1 MTRKKIKEFLEEQL
15 KKLQEAHV
23 AELMKSRR
31 DEELEAILADVK
43 LDSFLI
49 ETFEQPVYM
58 SRQEIPKQFIYELV
72 CYINKSGLPNWHFF
86 EDDFNFISILRDT
99 DEKVAEVIASLM
111 TEQDLR
117 YYTIKNFLYL

>member
-1 MTRKKIKEFLEEQL
+1 MTRKKIKEFLEGQL

-31 DEELEAILADVK
+31 HEELEAILADVK

-49 ETFEQPVYM
+49 EIFEQPVYM